1 MMNLTVDERWD
12 LIGEISSRTVSVG
25 GYREGL
31 KDALAELT
39 VNPWVGIPLA
49 IAVLYGFWS
58 FFGSF
63 AGFFTDGYMVP
74 IFDEYWTPWLM
85 ENFPNPDGWLFK
97 ILVGEYGAGSAMEAF
112 GVLTS
117 GLFVAIG
124 IVLPAIV
131 AFYLFLIVMEDL
143 GYLPRLAVLMD
154 TLLHRI
160 GLHGFAIVP
169 MILSLGCNV
178 PGVTATRNL
187 TTKKQRFMMMAL
199 LSVFI
204 PCGAQL
210 GVMLVLV
217 PQYAGWIIAF
227 LIAGFFTFGW
237 LLNRLIR
244 GSTPEILMDVP
255 PYRMPKLR
263 VVANKLWVR
272 LRGFFTTAIP
282 FVLLGVVV
290 VQILYLTGAM
300 DSLASFFAPLLTE
313 FFGVPEEAVA
323 PLVAGF
329 LRKDLAI
336 AQLENIEMSMGQLIT
351 SIVMISLYFPCL
363 ATFIMIMKEGWTE
376 GTKGIVTHLAGS
388 LLVLVAVLFV
398 WTGVLR
404 LILTLGGI
412 E

>member
-1 MMNLTVDERWD
+1 MGMTVDERWD
-12 LIGEISSRTVSVG
+12 LITEISSRTVKVG
-25 GYREGL
+25 AYRHNL
-31 KDALAELT
+31 KDALAELS
-39 VNPWVGIPLA
+39 VKPWVGIPLA

-97 ILVGEYGAGSAMEAF
+97 IFVGEYGAESALEAF

-131 AFYLFLIVMEDL
+131 AFYLFLIVMEDV
-143 GYLPRLAVLMD
+143 GYLPRLAVLLD
-154 TLLHRI
+154 TVLHRI

-187 TTKKQRFMMMAL
+187 QTRKQRFMMMAL

-217 PQYAGWIIAF
+217 PQFAGWIMVF
-227 LIAGFFTFGW
+227 LILGFFVFGYIM
-237 LLNRLIR
+237 NRIIK
-244 GSTPEILMDVP
+244 GTTPEILMDVP
-255 PYRMPKLR
+255 PYRMPKIGIMGS
-263 VVANKLWVR
+263 KLWMR
-272 LRGFFTTAIP
+272 LKGFFITAIP
-282 FVLLGVVV
+282 FVLLGVVIV
-290 VQILYLTGAM
+290 NIMYLTGFM
-300 DSLASFFAPLLTE
+300 DALSDLFGPLLTG

-336 AQLENIEMSMGQLIT
+336 AQLENIPMTMGQMIT

-363 ATFIMIMKEGWTE
+363 ATFIMIIKEGWSE
-376 GTKGIVTHLAGS
+376 GAKGVAYYLVGS
-388 LLVLVAVLFV
+388 LVVLASVLFI

-404 LILTLGGI
+404 LILMLGGI
-412 E
+412 Q

>member
-1 MMNLTVDERWD
+1 MGITVDERWD
-12 LIGEISSRTVSVG
+12 LIGEISARTVSVG
-25 GYREGL
+25 KYRHGL
-31 KDALAELT
+31 KDALAELS
-39 VNPWVGIPLA
+39 VKPWVGIPLA

-58 FFGSF
+58 FFGLF

-85 ENFPNPDGWLFK
+85 GNFPNPDGWLFK
-97 ILVGEYGAGSAMEAF
+97 IFVGEYGAGSALEAF

-124 IVLPAIV
+124 IVLPAII
-131 AFYLFLIVMEDL
+131 AFYLFLIIMEDV
-143 GYLPRLAVLMD
+143 GYLPRLAVLLD
-154 TLLHRI
+154 TVLHKI

-187 TTKKQRFMMMAL
+187 QTKKQRFMMMSL

-217 PQYAGWIIAF
+217 PEYAGWIMVF
-227 LIAGFFTFGW
+227 LIAGFFVFGY
-237 LLNRLIR
+237 LMNRLIR

-255 PYRMPKLR
+255 PYRMPKLGI
-263 VVANKLWVR
+263 VCSKLWMR
-272 LRGFFTTAIP
+272 LKGFFTTAIP
-282 FVLLGVVV
+282 FVLLGVVI
-290 VQILYLTGAM
+290 VQIFYLTGFM
-300 DSLASFFAPLLTE
+300 DSLADLFGPLLTG

-336 AQLENIEMSMGQLIT
+336 AQLENIEMTMGQMIT

-363 ATFIMIMKEGWTE
+363 ATFIMILREGWTE
-376 GTKGIVTHLAGS
+376 GFKGVVTYLAGS
-388 LLVLVAVLFV
+388 LVVLAAVLFI

-404 LILTLGGI
+404 LILMLGGVQ
-412 E
+412 

>member
-1 MMNLTVDERWD
+1 MGITVDERWD
-12 LIGEISSRTVSVG
+12 LIGEISARTVSVG
-25 GYREGL
+25 KYRHGL
-31 KDALAELT
+31 KDALAELS
-39 VNPWVGIPLA
+39 VKPWVGIPLA

-74 IFDEYWTPWLM
+74 IFDGYWTPWLM

-97 ILVGEYGAGSAMEAF
+97 IFVGEYGAGSALEAF

-124 IVLPAIV
+124 IVLPAII
-131 AFYLFLIVMEDL
+131 AFYLFLIIMEDV
-143 GYLPRLAVLMD
+143 GYLPRLAVLLD
-154 TLLHRI
+154 TVLHKI

-187 TTKKQRFMMMAL
+187 QTKKQRFMMMTL

-210 GVMLVLV
+210 GVMLVLI
-217 PQYAGWIIAF
+217 PEYAGWIMVF
-227 LIAGFFTFGW
+227 LIAGFFVFGY
-237 LLNRLIR
+237 LMNRLIR

-255 PYRMPKLR
+255 PYRMPKLGI
-263 VVANKLWVR
+263 VCSKLWMR
-272 LRGFFTTAIP
+272 LKGFFTTAIP
-282 FVLLGVVV
+282 FVLLGVVI
-290 VQILYLTGAM
+290 VQIFYLTGFM
-300 DSLASFFAPLLTE
+300 DSLADLFGPLLTG

-336 AQLENIEMSMGQLIT
+336 AQLENIEMTMGQMIT

-363 ATFIMIMKEGWTE
+363 ATFIMILREGWIE
-376 GTKGIVTHLAGS
+376 GFKGVVTYLAGA
-388 LLVLVAVLFV
+388 LVVLAAVLFI

-404 LILTLGGI
+404 LILMLGGVQ
-412 E
+412 